1 MLKIILNCERKVDIM
16 QTDSFYVRD
25 SVFVYKPM
33 LDIKYDMALTTS
45 SEIWLY
51 QPTLKLQKALFVIF
65 PNMTSRHH
73 L

>member
-33 LDIKYDMALTTS
+33 LDKKYDIALTTS
-45 SEIWLY
+45 SEKWLY
-51 QPTLKLQKALFVIF
+51 QPTLKLQNSLFAIF
-65 PNMTSRHH
+65 PIMTSRNH

>member
-51 QPTLKLQKALFVIF
+51 QPTLKLQKALLTF